1 MDSDMNYDSP
11 CTSCQENELNS
22 EAVCYCEQC
31 EKRFCAVCV
40 KMHERILKEHS
51 VLDKSLQ
58 YLWSKENDDGNDTN
72 GFVQDNILDES
83 QQKSSTQEKD
93 STYVNSASV
102 RGNMLDESHHIT
114 EENDSTYVNSASV
127 RGNMQYARQK
137 SITVMEQRK
146 WRYGFV
152 GGPTTKSTRQEMD
165 RDRPKL
171 TPAKEILGKV
181 LDSPL
186 SKLCGIVGKTS
197 LYFDD
202 EGVRLLHTDRKTDV
216 KIPLNMIRR
225 YGIEGCI
232 FYIEVGR
239 RFDFGEGFI
248 NTKCSSRKD
257 AKLANTYMVDAISK
271 KMTVHKCV

>member
-1 MDSDMNYDSP
+1 M
-11 CTSCQENELNS
+11 
-22 EAVCYCEQC
+22 
-31 EKRFCAVCV
+31 FCAVCV
-40 KMHERILKEHS
+40 KMHDRILKEHS
-51 VLDKSLQ
+51 VLDKSRQ
-58 YLWSKENDDGNDTN
+58 HLWSKENADGYDTI
-72 GFVQDNILDES
+72 GFVQNNILDES

-93 STYVNSASV
+93 STYVNSASF

-127 RGNMQYARQK
+127 RGNMLDRSQYLSWNK
-137 SITVMEQRK
+137 ESGGVH
-146 WRYGFV
+146 GFADC
-152 GGPTTKSTRQEMD
+152 PTTESTRKEMD

-171 TPAKEILGKV
+171 TPAKEIFGNV

-202 EGVRLLHTDRKTDV
+202 EGVRLLHTDRKTYV

-239 RFDFGEGFI
+239 GFCFGEGFI
-248 NTKCSSRKD
+248 HTKCYSRTD
-257 AKLANTYMVDAISK
+257 AKLANTYMIETISK
-271 KMTVHKCV
+271 RKKTVHKCV